1 MPPVSEQLKMP
12 GSRTN
17 PQLTG
22 ARFLLTPGNTY
33 EKTVKA
39 YSRYKETKQVD
50 ADAREA
56 AAQLIAGGERYE
68 PRTKTFVYVNN
79 RLEGN
84 ALETIAAMVA
94 RAVTLLNQSHLDA
107 MPKR

>member
-1 MPPVSEQLKMP
+1 MPAVSEQLKMP
-12 GSRTN
+12 GSLTN
-17 PQLTG
+17 HRLTG

-39 YSRYKETKQVD
+39 YQPYSETKHVD
-50 ADAREA
+50 PDAREA

-84 ALETIAAMVA
+84 ALETIAAVVA
-94 RAVTLLNQSHLDA
+94 RAIELLNLAREQKPQS
-107 MPKR
+107 